1 MSDSFFEDLSIPEP
15 KYHLGLASLSHGAM
29 TGRMIEAIEEH
40 AKGHIEKHRM
50 NVEIALK
57 NSMMIG
63 EHPDVMESVE
73 KELKVIAEY
82 DDQLDMINKY
92 FKSPKI

>member
-1 MSDSFFEDLSIPEP
+1 
-15 KYHLGLASLSHGAM
+15 
-29 TGRMIEAIEEH
+29 
-40 AKGHIEKHRM
+40 M

-82 DDQLDMINKY
+82 DDQLEMINKY

>member
-1 MSDSFFEDLSIPEP
+1 MAEYNRKNML
-15 KYHLGLASLSHGAM
+15 
-29 TGRMIEAIEEH
+29 EALEEH
-40 AKGHIEKHRM
+40 AKGHIEKHKM

-63 EHPDVMESVE
+63 EHPDVMESIE

-82 DDQLDMINKY
+82 DDQLDVIKKY
-92 FKSPKI
+92 FKQDPLKPIS